1 MKTNTHTKIFKSVC
15 ESNVHRPLPITLC
28 LVLCTLVLV
37 LSVNAGGTTPTIITF
52 DAPGAGTAAGQGTIA
67 FCLNPS
73 GAIAGFTR
81 DANNA
86 RHGFLRAPDG
96 TFTIIDDPA
105 AGTCSTNCG
114 AIGNGQGTRA
124 YAINPSGVITG
135 FFTDNSARCHGF
147 LRAPDGTFT
156 QIDAPD
162 AGAGPFPQ
170 GTFPSEITPMGI
182 NPAGAVTGFYVDAN
196 SVQHGFVRAPGGQI
210 TEFDPTGSIFSNPNA
225 IDQVGDITGF
235 YFDATTAVHGFLRDK
250 KGVVTSFDILGG
262 GTGLNQGTYAGG
274 FTSNGGIMGV
284 LIDANTVNHGFLL
297 DKHGAVTTFDAPH
310 AGTGFDQGTLPWGIN
325 TNGSIT
331 GWYVDNANVHHGFVR
346 DRHGALTEFDVPG
359 AGTGLFQGTTVYN
372 IAPNGAVAGYYL
384 DSNNTF
390 HGFVR
395 EQAGH

>member
-1 MKTNTHTKIFKSVC
+1 M
-15 ESNVHRPLPITLC
+15 TLC
-28 LVLCTLVLV
+28 LVVCTLVLV
-37 LSVNAGGTTPTIITF
+37 LSVNAGGPNPTITTF

-182 NPAGAVTGFYVDAN
+182 NPAGAITGFYVDAN
-196 SVQHGFVRAPGGQI
+196 SAQHGFVRAPGGQI
-210 TEFDPTGSIFSNPNA
+210 TEFDPTGSIFTNPNA
-225 IDQVGDITGF
+225 IDQLSDITGF
-235 YFDATTAVHGFLRDK
+235 YFDANFVGHGFLRTPDGTITSFDAPGADHTPGSFNGTFGVGLTPNEGIEGVFVDVNGVLHGFVRSSQGTFTTYDVPGAGAGAGQGTLPESNNTPGAITGQYIDGNFANHGFLRDQ
-250 KGVVTSFDILGG
+250 
-262 GTGLNQGTYAGG
+262 QGA
-274 FTSNGGIMGV
+274 F
-284 LIDANTVNHGFLL
+284 
-297 DKHGAVTTFDAPH
+297 
-310 AGTGFDQGTLPWGIN
+310 
-325 TNGSIT
+325 SI
-331 GWYVDNANVHHGFVR
+331 
-346 DRHGALTEFDVPG
+346 FDVPG
-359 AGTGLFQGTTVYN
+359 TGTGAGQGTIPLGN
-372 IAPNGAVAGYYL
+372 NNAGAITGESIDGGNVI
-384 DSNNTF
+384 
-390 HGFVR
+390 HGFLV
-395 EQAGH
+395 EGL